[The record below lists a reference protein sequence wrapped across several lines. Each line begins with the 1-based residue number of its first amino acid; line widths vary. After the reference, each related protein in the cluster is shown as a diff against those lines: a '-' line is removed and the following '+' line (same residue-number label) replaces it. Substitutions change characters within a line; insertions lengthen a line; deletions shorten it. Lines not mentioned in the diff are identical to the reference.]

1 MTEIFYNENLRIVEL
16 LRNHRSHASIIAW
29 SNRYFYEDRMREY
42 GNTYIT
48 YDLVHS
54 DVLPKKGFPVVFHG
68 VRGSEEHSKWSPSA
82 FNILEASIV
91 RDYCVKLTADPERKT
106 CECEVR
112 LVVPPSLFTSP
123 QTQRRLGY
131 S

>member
-1 MTEIFYNENLRIVEL
+1 LGMSYLKRLMLMLEVYGPDTQAGKTIVEL
-16 LRNHRSHASIIAW
+16 PRNHRSHASIIAW

-68 VRGSEEHSKWSPSA
+68 VRGSEEYSKWSPSS

-91 RDYCVKLTADPERKT
+91 RDYCVKLTAAPERKI
-106 CECEVR
+106 CE
-112 LVVPPSLFTSP
+112 
-123 QTQRRLGY
+123 
-131 S
+131 